1 MGGLG
6 PGQEGQSVRGGG
18 VPIKYGPVPF
28 VTARETDFRGSQAL
42 GKVSVLFDF

>member
-6 PGQEGQSVRGGG
+6 PGQEGQSVRGG
-18 VPIKYGPVPF
+18 VPRKCGPGPF
-28 VTARETDFRGSQAL
+28 VARETDFRGSQAL